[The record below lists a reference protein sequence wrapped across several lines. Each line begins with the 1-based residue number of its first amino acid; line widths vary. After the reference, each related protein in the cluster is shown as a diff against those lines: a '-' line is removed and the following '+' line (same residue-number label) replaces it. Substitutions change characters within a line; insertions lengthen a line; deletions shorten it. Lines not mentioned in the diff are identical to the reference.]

1 MTLIDAL
8 LAQGKRAFR
17 EPREAAADV
26 LALGVP
32 QTALVP
38 AFTLIVVLNVILN
51 TVSELVAPT
60 LLATVPP
67 LRIAMFV
74 FLLTGALAFFVAKV
88 GQWFGGVGTVPDSL
102 LLIIFFQALFLPL
115 QALHVLLLVASPVLS
130 ALLQLVIFV
139 LGIWV
144 NINFVAA
151 LHGFP
156 GLGKAAGV
164 LFLASFAVAVVMIL
178 VSPILGIQVV
188 GPAPNV

>member
-8 LAQGKRAFR
+8 MAQGKRAFR
-17 EPREAAADV
+17 EPRAAAADV

-32 QTALVP
+32 QGALVP

-51 TVSELVAPT
+51 TVSEMVAPT
-60 LLATVPP
+60 LLASVPP
-67 LRIAMFV
+67 VRIAMFV
-74 FLLTGALAFFVAKV
+74 FALTGALAFFVAKV
-88 GQWFGGVGTVPDSL
+88 GQWFGGAGGWNDSL
-102 LLIIFFQALFLPL
+102 LLIIFFQAIFLPL
-115 QALHVLLLVASPVLS
+115 QALHVLLLVASPVMS

-164 LFLASFAVAVVMIL
+164 LFLASFAVAIVMIL

-188 GPAPNV
+188 GPTPNV